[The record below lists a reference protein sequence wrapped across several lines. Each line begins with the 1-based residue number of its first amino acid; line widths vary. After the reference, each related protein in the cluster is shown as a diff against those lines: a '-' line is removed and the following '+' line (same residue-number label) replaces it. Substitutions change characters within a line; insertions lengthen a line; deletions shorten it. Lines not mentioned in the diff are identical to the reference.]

1 MRAFIV
7 DLENQ
12 PGALAGLAETIAG
25 RGVNITG
32 LAGVGSGDSGMVGL
46 ITNDDS
52 GTRSAL
58 EGGSYTFQE
67 TDVVTAKLDHRPGT
81 LADATRRMA
90 TAGINLSMAALIGT
104 EGDRIL
110 VAFGVDNAQNARTA
124 LAELAGD

>member
-1 MRAFIV
+1 MRAFVV
-7 DLENQ
+7 DLENR

-46 ITNDDS
+46 LTNDDD

-58 EGGSYTFQE
+58 EGGSYTFTE

-104 EGDRIL
+104 DGDRI
-110 VAFGVDNAQNARTA
+110 VAAFGVDNAENARTA